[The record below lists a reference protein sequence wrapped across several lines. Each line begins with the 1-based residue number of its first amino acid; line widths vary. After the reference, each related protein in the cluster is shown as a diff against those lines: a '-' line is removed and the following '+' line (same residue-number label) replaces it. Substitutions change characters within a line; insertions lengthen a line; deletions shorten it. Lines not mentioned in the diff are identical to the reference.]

1 MMRGKGYLAVSIV
14 RVTWAQVGRVT
25 EPGRHMFRFGF
36 VTITADDVAIW
47 SQFPDASFALV
58 PIVSDGPAEEYKLGS
73 FVLSPQT
80 NGVWQ

>member
-1 MMRGKGYLAVSIV
+1 M

-25 EPGRHMFRFGF
+25 EPGRYMFRFGF

-73 FVLSPQT
+73 FVLSP
-80 NGVWQ
+80 